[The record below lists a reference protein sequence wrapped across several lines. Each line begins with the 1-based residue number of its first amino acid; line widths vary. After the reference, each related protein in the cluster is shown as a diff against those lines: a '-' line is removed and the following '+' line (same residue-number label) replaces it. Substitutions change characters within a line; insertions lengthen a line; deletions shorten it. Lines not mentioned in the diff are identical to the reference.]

1 MTIRLFL
8 GELKRRRVYRVAL
21 GYGVAASAVVQVG
34 GTILPIFHVAEW
46 VQQVFVAL
54 IAIGFPFAL
63 ILAWAFDITSQGI
76 ERTPNLSGLRV
87 SSARQVWLLGILGTV
102 VAVLALSGY
111 WFWHPWRNSAEAASR
126 LTSEP
131 IAEKSIAV
139 LPFQNLTAD
148 KENAFF
154 AEGVQDQILTN
165 LAKVADLKVISNTSV
180 QQYKAETGVVRNLRE
195 VGRQLG
201 VTYVLEGSV
210 QREPNRLR
218 VTTRLIDAR
227 TDAQMWADTYDR
239 DVADLFAIQSD
250 IAQAVVSHL
259 QAKISPEQKARIEE
273 RLTGDIVAFELYLRA
288 KQVIESYLN
297 LEDVRGSLLQALQW
311 LDEATRRDETFV
323 LSYCYA
329 ARAHNLLYFYDL
341 DPTPAR
347 VLLAETAVK
356 AALRLRPDSAEAHLA
371 AADYYFR
378 CHRDY
383 DRARQE
389 LEIARPGLPNSTPFF
404 ILAGYMSRRQNRW
417 PEGEQD
423 FTTAA
428 RLDPRNPNAY
438 NLLSDTYVLERK
450 FSEAMQS
457 YLRVL
462 AAGPRT
468 PLLVIRGA
476 GIEFARSGDYAPLQ
490 NALAQAPADMDVG
503 GGQTPLRI
511 LVALMHQDY
520 AEAERVLAISPRE
533 DFMDVDFTFY
543 YPKAWYRAMIARA
556 KGDPAGA
563 TAAFEAVRK
572 ILEKRLGVKP
582 EHARTLAVLA
592 QVDAGLGH
600 KELALREAQHA
611 VELMP
616 VSKDAYDGGLVL
628 EGLAQVYTW
637 TNEPGPAL
645 DLLQK
650 LVSMPGYISYGYL
663 KMHPSWLPLRG
674 DPRFEKLVASMAP
687 QT

>member
-1 MTIRLFL
+1 VTIRSFL

-21 GYGVAASAVVQVG
+21 GYGVAASAIVQVG

-54 IAIGFPFAL
+54 IAIGFPIAL
-63 ILAWAFDITSQGI
+63 ILAWAFDITTQGI

-87 SSARQVWLLGILGTV
+87 SSARQVWLLGILGTA
-102 VAVLALSGY
+102 VAVLAVSGY
-111 WFWHPWRNSAEAASR
+111 WFWHPWKNAASP
-126 LTSEP
+126 LTIESAP
-131 IAEKSIAV
+131 EKSIAV

-148 KENAFF
+148 KANAFF
-154 AEGVQDQILTN
+154 ADGVQDQILTN

-218 VTTRLIDAR
+218 VITRLIDAR

-311 LDEATRRDETFV
+311 LEEATRRDESFL

-329 ARAHNLLYFYDL
+329 ARAHSLLYFYDL

-347 VLLAETAVK
+347 VLLAETAVQT
-356 AALRLRPDSAEAHLA
+356 ALRLRPDSAEAHLA

-383 DRARQE
+383 DRSRQE

-417 PEGEQD
+417 AEGEQD
-423 FTTAA
+423 FITASK
-428 RLDPRNPNAY
+428 LDPRNPNAY

-450 FSEAMQS
+450 FPEAMQS

-462 AAGPRT
+462 AAGPET
-468 PLLVIRGA
+468 PLLLIRGA
-476 GIEFARSGDYAPLQ
+476 GIEFARSGDYGPLEK
-490 NALAQAPADMDVG
+490 ALARAPADMDVG
-503 GGQTPLRI
+503 GGETPLRV
-511 LVALMHQDY
+511 LLALFRRDY
-520 AEAERVLAISPRE
+520 VEAERVLTISPRD

-543 YPKAWYRAMIARA
+543 YPRAWYQAMIARA
-556 KGDPAGA
+556 KGDQAGA
-563 TAAFEAVRK
+563 SAAFEAVRR
-572 ILEKRLGVKP
+572 ILEKRLEIKP

-592 QVDAGLGH
+592 QVDAGLGR

-616 VSKDAYDGGLVL
+616 VAKDAYDGALVL
-628 EGLAQVYTW
+628 EGLAQVHAW
-637 TNEPGPAL
+637 TNEPGAAI
-645 DLLQK
+645 DLLQR
-650 LVSMPGYISYGYL
+650 LVAMPGYISYGYL
-663 KMHPSWLPLRG
+663 KMHPLWLPLRG
-674 DPRFEKLVASMAP
+674 NPRFEKLVASMAP
-687 QT
+687 PA